1 MAVQQTAETGHDI
14 TLATHLAKNFDGYG
28 EELKARVRDFVIVS
42 MSQPDGGARRFNID
56 RTGQVTSS
64 GQVTST
70 RADFTLTVW
79 LGSNYTGRQTLH
91 GSIRPNDDGPEVLI
105 RHAERR
111 QGDTRAQFVR
121 KFLSGLS
128 KEIRAQAEGQ
138 LNSAFEGEVI
148 A

>member
-1 MAVQQTAETGHDI
+1 MIHEAPASSPDFARLAE
-14 TLATHLAKNFDGYG
+14 L
-28 EELKARVRDFVIVS
+28 RDFQFGQSVERRVEVY
-42 MSQPDGGARRFNID
+42 ARRSPSRYLILNID
-56 RTGQVTSS
+56 MGGQVTSS

-70 RADFTLTVW
+70 RADFILTVW
-79 LGSNYTGRQTLH
+79 LGSNDTGWQTLH
-91 GSIRPNDDGPEVLI
+91 GSIRPNDEGPDALI

-128 KEIRAQAEGQ
+128 KEIRAQAEEQ

>member
-1 MAVQQTAETGHDI
+1 MIHEVPASSPDFARLTE
-14 TLATHLAKNFDGYG
+14 LRNFQFGQSV
-28 EELKARVRDFVIVS
+28 ERRVEIY
-42 MSQPDGGARRFNID
+42 ARRSPSRYLILNID
-56 RTGQVTSS
+56 RTGQVASS

-70 RADFTLTVW
+70 RTDFVLTVW

-91 GSIRPNDDGPEVLI
+91 GSIRPNDEGPDVLI

-111 QGDTRAQFVR
+111 QGDSRAQFVR
-121 KFLSGLS
+121 KFLSSLS
-128 KEIRAQAEGQ
+128 SEIRAQSEEQ

>member
-1 MAVQQTAETGHDI
+1 MIHEV
-14 TLATHLAKNFDGYG
+14 LASSPDFARLT
-28 EELKARVRDFVIVS
+28 ELRDFQFGQSVERRVEVY
-42 MSQPDGGARRFNID
+42 ARRSPSRYLILNID

-70 RADFTLTVW
+70 RADFILTVW
-79 LGSNYTGRQTLH
+79 LGSNDTGRQTLH
-91 GSIRPNDDGPEVLI
+91 GSIRPNDEDPDVLI

-111 QGDTRAQFVR
+111 QGDSRAQFVR

-128 KEIRAQAEGQ
+128 KEIRAQAEEQ
-138 LNSAFEGEVI
+138 LNSSFEGEVI

>member
-1 MAVQQTAETGHDI
+1 MIHEVPASSPDFAKLAE
-14 TLATHLAKNFDGYG
+14 L
-28 EELKARVRDFVIVS
+28 RDFQFGQSVERRV
-42 MSQPDGGARRFNID
+42 GVYARRSPSRYLILNID

-79 LGSNYTGRQTLH
+79 LGSNDTGRQTLH
-91 GSIRPNDDGPEVLI
+91 GSIRPNDEGPDTLI

-111 QGDTRAQFVR
+111 QGDARAQFVR

-128 KEIRAQAEGQ
+128 KEIRAQAEEQ

>member
-1 MAVQQTAETGHDI
+1 MIHEVPVSSPDFVRLT
-14 TLATHLAKNFDGYG
+14 
-28 EELKARVRDFVIVS
+28 ELRDFQFGQSVERRVEVY
-42 MSQPDGGARRFNID
+42 ARRSPSRHLILNID

-70 RADFTLTVW
+70 RADFVLTVW

-91 GSIRPNDDGPEVLI
+91 GSIRPNDEGPDVLI

-111 QGDTRAQFVR
+111 QGDSRAQFVR
-121 KFLSGLS
+121 KFLSSLS
-128 KEIRAQAEGQ
+128 SEIRAQSEEQ

>member
-1 MAVQQTAETGHDI
+1 MIHE
-14 TLATHLAKNFDGYG
+14 TLANSPDFARLA
-28 EELKARVRDFVIVS
+28 ELRDFQFGQSVERRVEVY
-42 MSQPDGGARRFNID
+42 ARRSPSRYLILNID
-56 RTGQVTSS
+56 RA

-70 RADFTLTVW
+70 RADFVLTVW

-91 GSIRPNDDGPEVLI
+91 GSIRQNDDGPEVLI

-111 QGDTRAQFVR
+111 QGDSRAQFVR

-128 KEIRAQAEGQ
+128 KEIRAQAEEQ

>member
-1 MAVQQTAETGHDI
+1 MIHE
-14 TLATHLAKNFDGYG
+14 TLANSPHFARLA
-28 EELKARVRDFVIVS
+28 ELRDFQFGQSVERRVEVY
-42 MSQPDGGARRFNID
+42 ARRSPSRYLILNIY
-56 RTGQVTSS
+56 RS
-64 GQVTST
+64 GQVTSA

-79 LGSNYTGRQTLH
+79 LGSNDTGRQTLH
-91 GSIRPNDDGPEVLI
+91 GSIRPNDDGPDTLI

-111 QGDTRAQFVR
+111 QGDSRAQFVR

-128 KEIRAQAEGQ
+128 KEIRAQAEEQ

>member
-1 MAVQQTAETGHDI
+1 MIHEVPASSPDFARLAE
-14 TLATHLAKNFDGYG
+14 L
-28 EELKARVRDFVIVS
+28 RDFQFGQSV
-42 MSQPDGGARRFNID
+42 ARRVEVYARRSPSCYLILNID
-56 RTGQVTSS
+56 RTGAVTSS

-79 LGSNYTGRQTLH
+79 LGSNDTGRQTRH
-91 GSIRPNDDGPEVLI
+91 GSIRPNDDGPDLLI

-128 KEIRAQAEGQ
+128 KEIRAQAEEQ
-138 LNSAFEGEVI
+138 LNSSFEGEVI

>member
-1 MAVQQTAETGHDI
+1 MIHEVPVSSPDFVRLT
-14 TLATHLAKNFDGYG
+14 
-28 EELKARVRDFVIVS
+28 ELRDFQFGQSVERRVEVY
-42 MSQPDGGARRFNID
+42 ARRSPSRHLILNID

-70 RADFTLTVW
+70 RADFVLTVW

-91 GSIRPNDDGPEVLI
+91 CSIRPNDGPDTLI

-111 QGDTRAQFVR
+111 QGDSRAQFVR
-121 KFLSGLS
+121 KFLSSLS
-128 KEIRAQAEGQ
+128 SEIRAQAEEQ

>member
-1 MAVQQTAETGHDI
+1 MIHE
-14 TLATHLAKNFDGYG
+14 TLANSPDFVRLT
-28 EELKARVRDFVIVS
+28 ELRDFQFGQSVERRVEIY
-42 MSQPDGGARRFNID
+42 ARRSPSRYLILNID

-70 RADFTLTVW
+70 RADFVLTVW

-91 GSIRPNDDGPEVLI
+91 GSIRPNDGPDILI

-111 QGDTRAQFVR
+111 QGDSRAQFVR
-121 KFLSGLS
+121 KFLSSLS
-128 KEIRAQAEGQ
+128 KEIRAQAEEA

>member
-1 MAVQQTAETGHDI
+1 MIHE
-14 TLATHLAKNFDGYG
+14 TLANSPDFARLA
-28 EELKARVRDFVIVS
+28 ELRDFQFGQSVERRVEVY
-42 MSQPDGGARRFNID
+42 ARRRPRRYLILNID

-70 RADFTLTVW
+70 RTDFVLTVW

-105 RHAERR
+105 RHAETR
-111 QGDTRAQFVR
+111 QGDSRAQFVR
-121 KFLSGLS
+121 KFLSSLS
-128 KEIRAQAEGQ
+128 SEIRAQAEEQ
-138 LNSAFEGEVI
+138 LNSVFEGEVI

>member
-1 MAVQQTAETGHDI
+1 MIHE
-14 TLATHLAKNFDGYG
+14 TLANSPDFARLAELRNFQFGQSV
-28 EELKARVRDFVIVS
+28 ERRVEKY
-42 MSQPDGGARRFNID
+42 ARRSPSRLLLLNID

-70 RADFTLTVW
+70 RADFVLTVW

-91 GSIRPNDDGPEVLI
+91 GSIRPNDDGPDILL

-111 QGDTRAQFVR
+111 QGDSRDQFVR
-121 KFLSGLS
+121 KFLSSLS
-128 KEIRAQAEGQ
+128 KQIRAEAEGQ
-138 LNSAFEGEVI
+138 LNSAFEWEVI

>member
-1 MAVQQTAETGHDI
+1 MIHE
-14 TLATHLAKNFDGYG
+14 TLANSPDFAQLT
-28 EELKARVRDFVIVS
+28 ELRDFQFGQSVERRVEVY
-42 MSQPDGGARRFNID
+42 ARRSPSRYLILNID

-70 RADFTLTVW
+70 RADFVLTVW

-91 GSIRPNDDGPEVLI
+91 GSIRPNDGPDILI

-111 QGDTRAQFVR
+111 QGDSRAQFVR
-121 KFLSGLS
+121 KFLSSLS
-128 KEIRAQAEGQ
+128 KEIRAQAEEA

>member
-1 MAVQQTAETGHDI
+1 MIHE
-14 TLATHLAKNFDGYG
+14 TLANSPDFARLAD
-28 EELKARVRDFVIVS
+28 LRDFQFGQSVE
-42 MSQPDGGARRFNID
+42 RRVEAYTRRSPSRYLILNID
-56 RTGQVTSS
+56 RAGQVTSS

-79 LGSNYTGRQTLH
+79 LGSNDTGRQTLH

-111 QGDTRAQFVR
+111 QGDSRAQFVR
-121 KFLSGLS
+121 EFLSGLS
-128 KEIRAQAEGQ
+128 KEIRAQAEEQ
-138 LNSAFEGEVI
+138 LNSAFDGEVI